1 MKNSV
6 ASIIQAGVDINASSR
21 VHNLAWE
28 MAIDVAI
35 RSGNKAI
42 IKLLVKAEA
51 DVNVGR
57 GLLGL
62 TFYENATEEM
72 QEYIASI
79 HPNPSS
85 IKGLRTE
92 TLIKAVKSED
102 EELVASIIQAGV
114 DINASSRVHNLAWE
128 MAIGVAIRSGNKAII
143 KLLVKA
149 GADVNVGRRGLL
161 GPTFYENATEEMQ
174 EYIASIHPNPSSIK
188 GLRK

>member
-1 MKNSV
+1 MEKSRVDALIKAVKSEDEELV
-6 ASIIQAGVDINASSR
+6 ASIIQVGVDINASSR
-21 VHNLAWE
+21 VHDLAGVR
-28 MAIDVAI
+28 AIGVAI

-102 EELVASIIQAGV
+102 EELVASIIQGG
-114 DINASSRVHNLAWE
+114 S
-128 MAIGVAIRSGNKAII
+128 
-143 KLLVKA
+143 
-149 GADVNVGRRGLL
+149 
-161 GPTFYENATEEMQ
+161 
-174 EYIASIHPNPSSIK
+174 
-188 GLRK
+188 